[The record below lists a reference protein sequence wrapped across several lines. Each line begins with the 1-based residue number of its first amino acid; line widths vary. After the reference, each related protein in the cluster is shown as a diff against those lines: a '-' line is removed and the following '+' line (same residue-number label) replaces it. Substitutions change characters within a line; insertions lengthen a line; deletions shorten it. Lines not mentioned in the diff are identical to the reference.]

1 MDNASLHTSQPTRTS
16 LLLSKTRVV
25 EHPAYSPDLAPLDFW
40 FFAWLKKPLRGRW
53 FQSVADLQVAVDK
66 EIGEIASFEFEQCI
80 QRDWPKRWARCV
92 DKDGLYFE
100 GLQ

>member
-1 MDNASLHTSQPTRTS
+1 M
-16 LLLSKTRVV
+16 
-25 EHPAYSPDLAPLDFW
+25 
-40 FFAWLKKPLRGRW
+40 
-53 FQSVADLQVAVDK
+53 ADLQVAVDK